1 MTVRLRPHHLLCL
14 LTYVGKGYTP
24 GFVANYDR
32 IALRLSL
39 GEGILVVDGPD
50 DVCAALLCE
59 PDAHCFRDSVRL
71 RDAQAAADVGDLLD
85 MKISAGVRIE
95 LHVALLARMRK
106 AFAGGVMRKACDGCE
121 WFDLCSGIAAGGF
134 GNVRV
139 RGVAA
144 GTCL

>member
-32 IALRLSL
+32 IARRLSE
-39 GEGILVVDGPD
+39 GEEVLIVDGPD

-59 PDAHCFRDSVRL
+59 PDPHCYRDSVRL

-85 MKISAGVRIE
+85 MTISAGSRIDMYPI
-95 LHVALLARMRK
+95 LLLRMRK
-106 AFAGGVMRKACDGCE
+106 AFAGGVTRKACSGCE
-121 WFDLCSGIAAGGF
+121 WSDLCTSIAADGYRE
-134 GNVRV
+134 VRI
-139 RGVAA
+139 RTETIG
-144 GTCL
+144 CC